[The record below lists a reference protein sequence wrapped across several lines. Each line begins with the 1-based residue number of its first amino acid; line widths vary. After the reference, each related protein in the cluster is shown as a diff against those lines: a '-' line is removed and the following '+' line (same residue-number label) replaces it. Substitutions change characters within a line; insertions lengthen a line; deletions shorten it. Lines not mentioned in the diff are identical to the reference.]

1 MTETKETNATPK
13 ASLLKPISR
22 YLAFVGMFVGAGFIA
37 GSIVHLGEGINTWD
51 VSVLIVGVLF
61 FLASTCV
68 QEFVF
73 NKQSYKDL
81 EVVQFILYS
90 IVLAL
95 GVGMAS
101 GGVQHFVDTPGYSSF
116 LIPTGLGLGVI
127 AFFLKERV
135 VFTPKKWLQIV
146 STVIVATL
154 VAIWLLGEIGKTLPE
169 SLLHQG
175 GHGHGHDHDS
185 HAH

>member
-1 MTETKETNATPK
+1 MIENKAGSVATPEP
-13 ASLLKPISR
+13 SLGRSVSR

-61 FLASTCV
+61 FLTSTCV

-73 NKQSYKDL
+73 NQRSIKDV
-81 EVVQFILYS
+81 EVLQFLVYS

-116 LIPTGLGLGVI
+116 LVPIGLGLGVL
-127 AFFLKERV
+127 AFFLKERE
-135 VFTPKKWLQIV
+135 VFTAKKWLQI
-146 STVIVATL
+146 IVVVLALTMA
-154 VAIWLLGEIGKTLPE
+154 AIWILGEIGKALPE
-169 SLLHQG
+169 SLLQQA
-175 GHGHGHDHDS
+175 GHNHDS